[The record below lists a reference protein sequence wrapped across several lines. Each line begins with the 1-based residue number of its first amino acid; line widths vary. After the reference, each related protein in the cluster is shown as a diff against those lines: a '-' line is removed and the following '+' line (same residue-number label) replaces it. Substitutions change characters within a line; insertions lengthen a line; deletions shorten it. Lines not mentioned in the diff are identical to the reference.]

1 MASATCSILS
11 TMSDTTPH
19 LLSVEGLTVTFPSP
33 QGAVAVVKDV
43 SFRMSRG
50 KLGIVGESGS
60 GKSMTAKALMGL
72 VPPPGRMTARH
83 FRLGDDDLAGL
94 NPAGWCALRGRRIG
108 MILQDP
114 KYSLNPVQ
122 RIGVQIEE
130 TLKLHGVYTK
140 AERRAK
146 AVEVLATVGIEDPE
160 RMYRAFPHELSGGMG
175 QRAMIAIMLVLSP
188 DLLIADEPTSALDV
202 IVREQVLSLIDRL
215 QAERG
220 MGLILISHDL
230 PMVARFCERILVMY
244 RGRIV
249 ETIESSR
256 LSEARHPYTQ
266 GLVACLPSPTSRGR
280 DLPVL
285 QRDAAWEQAS

>member
-1 MASATCSILS
+1 
-11 TMSDTTPH
+11 MSDTTPH

-72 VPPPGRMTARH
+72 VPPPGRMTATH
-83 FRLGDDDLAGL
+83 LRLGDDDLAGL
-94 NPAGWCALRGRRIG
+94 NPAGWRALRGRRIG

-130 TLKLHGVYTK
+130 TLKLHGAYTK

-244 RGRIV
+244 RGRII

-266 GLVACLPSPTSRGR
+266 GLVACLPSPTSRGS

-285 QRDAAWEQAS
+285 QRDPAWEQAS